1 MQILAALLIDVPAR
15 SPALALGGAKRRLK
29 LRRRRHTQLAAV
41 QHGPHPAM
49 APAQPHGLNAALR
62 GRIGESQ
69 LPHRVVEQ
77 AREPAP
83 QRQPTT
89 VDLVEMVQDV
99 HFEAALVGR
108 EAPGLLE
115 ELLITE
121 RAEGSSAGPA
131 RHVCHALNITL
142 ACR

>member
-1 MQILAALLIDVPAR
+1 MQTFAALLIDGRAR
-15 SPALALGGAKRRLK
+15 SPALALGRAKRGLQ

-49 APAQPHGLNAALR
+49 PPAQPHGLNAPLR
-62 GRIGESQ
+62 GRIGEPQ

-83 QRQPTT
+83 QRQPTS

-99 HFEAALVGR
+99 HLEAALVGR
-108 EAPGLLE
+108 QAPGLLE

-121 RAEGSSAGPA
+121 
-131 RHVCHALNITL
+131 
-142 ACR
+142 

>member
-1 MQILAALLIDVPAR
+1 MQIVAALLTDLRACF
-15 SPALALGGAKRRLK
+15 PALALGGGKRGLE
-29 LRRRRHTQLAAV
+29 LRRGRHTQLAAL
-41 QHGPHPAM
+41 QPGPHPAM
-49 APAQPHGLNAALR
+49 APAQPHGLNAALC
-62 GRIGESQ
+62 GGIGEPQ

-83 QRQPTT
+83 QRQPPP
-89 VDLVEMVQDV
+89 VDLVEMVQDM

-121 RAEGSSAGPA
+121 
-131 RHVCHALNITL
+131 
-142 ACR
+142 